1 MEPVL
6 SARAGLLLALRRG
19 PACGLGLIERI
30 AAQSAGA
37 MRPAEGSVYP
47 VLGRLEAERLVRRLP
62 PRPQRERGR
71 TRVDFELTVAG
82 VGASDGLRAALRPML
97 QMRLLDPPGDTLD
110 PRMHERVLTSL
121 SLSRFAVTLRSRL
134 RRGAQP

>member
-1 MEPVL
+1 MEPLL
-6 SARAGLLLALRRG
+6 SARAGHLLALRRG

-30 AAQSAGA
+30 ADQSAEA

-47 VLGRLEAERLVRRLP
+47 ALARLEAERLVRRLP

-71 TRVDFELTVAG
+71 ARVDFELTVAG

-97 QMRLLDPPGDTLD
+97 RVRPLDPPDDTLD
-110 PRMHERVLTSL
+110 PRMHERLLTSL
-121 SLSRFAVTLRSRL
+121 ALSRFAVALRSRL
-134 RRGAQP
+134 RHGARP